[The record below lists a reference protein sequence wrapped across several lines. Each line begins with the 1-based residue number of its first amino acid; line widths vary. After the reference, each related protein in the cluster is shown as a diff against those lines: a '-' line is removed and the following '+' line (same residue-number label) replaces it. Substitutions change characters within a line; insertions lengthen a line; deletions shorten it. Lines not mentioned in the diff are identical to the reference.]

1 LSRTNSAWGESGEGE
16 KADGE
21 AEAEELKES
30 EKA

>member
-16 KADGE
+16 KPDGE
-21 AEAEELKES
+21 AEAEDPKET